1 MAKYRGA
8 KSYYGRT
15 EQAKENQRKNLVPG
29 GPWQK
34 KMIEILRLKCF
45 WNVGD
50 LESRQFIYEGY
61 INKRDIKDIPQEE
74 LEDEEFLNAW
84 WDELKFEERKN
95 IYKAIMD
102 PLTKEE
108 KAPILKLV
116 QKCLEGETGLNGK
129 ELNNYVK

>member
-1 MAKYRGA
+1 MAKYRSA
-8 KSYYGRT
+8 ESYHGRT
-15 EQAKENQRKNLVPG
+15 DQARINQRGNLIPG
-29 GPWQK
+29 GPGQK
-34 KMIEILRLKCF
+34 KSIEILRLKCW

-74 LEDEEFLNAW
+74 LEDEEILNAW

-116 QKCLEGETGLNGK
+116 QECLKEETGLNGK
-129 ELNNYVK
+129 ELNSIK